1 MRVGVLQRVVS
12 RLLWFTV
19 VSLAVPL
26 TISVMY
32 WDGIWYAWLIPCAL
46 ALVLAFGFARLPA
59 ALAAPKDSLR
69 RREGFLAVTVAWL
82 LLVSFTA
89 VAFHVS
95 GFFPG
100 FAECFFESMSGFT
113 TTGATVVSAIES
125 LPESILFQRSF
136 SHWIGGMGIIVLSVA
151 ILPELAIGGMQLFS
165 AESSGFESDKL
176 APRIAATARR
186 LWSLYFAI
194 TALETL
200 FLVVGGMGGFDAIN
214 HAMSTI
220 ATGGFSTKN
229 TSVASFDNLYF
240 EIVIMV
246 FMFISGMS
254 FTLQYRALF
263 LLKPGRLLRSP
274 EVVLYAVMT
283 ATAIVL
289 VTLSVYAS
297 PPARADGF
305 GTAIDGFADAA
316 RYSSFQ
322 VISIITTTG
331 FGTADFSTWT
341 EFAQILLVGLMI
353 VGGCA
358 GSTAGGSKVVRLY
371 VVAKH
376 ALVQLRLLVRPRL
389 VEPLKIGER
398 EVPRETTEGVLG
410 YYLLYFAALFV
421 GSLGM
426 TALGMDIVSG
436 STAAVSAMNSIGPG
450 LGTVGAASHFGHV
463 PDAGL
468 YLLSFGMLL
477 GRLEIYT
484 VLVLFTAHF
493 WRRG

>member
-12 RLLWFTV
+12 RLLWFAA

-26 TISVMY
+26 LVSLLY
-32 WDGIWYAWLIPCAL
+32 WDGAWYAWLIPGVIAL
-46 ALVLAFGFARLPA
+46 MLATGFSRLPKA
-59 ALAAPKDSLR
+59 KAAPHDSLK
-69 RREGFLAVTVAWL
+69 RREGFVAVTLGWL
-82 LLVSFTA
+82 ILVLFTA

-95 GFFPG
+95 GEFVG
-100 FAECFFESMSGFT
+100 FAEAFFESMSGFT
-113 TTGATVVSAIES
+113 TTGATVLSAIEP
-125 LPESILFQRSF
+125 LPESLLFQRSF

-165 AESSGFESDKL
+165 AESSGIDSDKL

-186 LWSLYFAI
+186 LWVLYFTI
-194 TALETL
+194 TAAETL
-200 FLVVGGMGGFDAIN
+200 LLVLGGMSGFDAVN

-229 TSVASFDNLYF
+229 ASIASFDSLYI
-240 EIVIMV
+240 EIVIMA
-246 FMFISGMS
+246 FMFISGLS
-254 FTLQYRALF
+254 FTLQYRALI
-263 LLKPGRLLRSP
+263 LGRPDRLLRSP
-274 EVVLYAVMT
+274 EARLYTSITVVAIARVTIGLYT
-283 ATAIVL
+283 
-289 VTLSVYAS
+289 S
-297 PPARADGF
+297 PPSAADGF
-305 GTAIDGFADAA
+305 GTEIHGLGDAA

-322 VISIITTTG
+322 VVAIVTTTG
-331 FGTADFSTWT
+331 FGTADFSTWLPFT
-341 EFAQILLVGLMI
+341 QIIFVGLMI

-358 GSTAGGSKVVRLY
+358 GSTAGGSKVVRLF
-371 VVAKH
+371 VVTKH
-376 ALVQLRLLVRPRL
+376 AMFQIRRLIRPRL
-389 VEPLKIGER
+389 VEALHIGAR

-410 YYLLYFAALFV
+410 FYLLYLGALFV

-426 TALGMDIVSG
+426 TALGMDLVSG
-436 STAAVSAMNSIGPG
+436 ATAAVSALNSIGPG
-450 LGTVGAASHFGHV
+450 LGSVGAASNFGEI

-484 VLVLFTAHF
+484 VLVLFSSHF